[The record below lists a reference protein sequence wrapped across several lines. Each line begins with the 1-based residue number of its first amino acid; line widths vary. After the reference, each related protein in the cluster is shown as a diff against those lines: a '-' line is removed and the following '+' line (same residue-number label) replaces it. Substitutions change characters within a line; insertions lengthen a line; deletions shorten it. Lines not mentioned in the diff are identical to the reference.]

1 MWQDKLKEIIYIL
14 ENSNMNEI
22 EMVFWGRKYRVKK
35 TPDIFPTTQIKD
47 NSTIIDSHIKESSEE
62 TRDESRSGVETID
75 ENNEKVEGDKL
86 LSPMPGT
93 FYNSPSPDDPSFVK
107 VGDKVKE
114 GQILCIIEAMKIM
127 NEIEAEFGGTIS
139 KVLVNNSDPVEYN
152 QPLFII
158 SK

>member
-35 TPDIFPTTQIKD
+35 TPDIISTSQNKD
-47 NSTIIDSHIKESSEE
+47 YSTIIDPHLNESPEE
-62 TRDESRSGVETID
+62 TRDENKNQVQTID
-75 ENNEKVEGDKL
+75 EKNKKIQGDEL

-93 FYNSPSPDDPSFVK
+93 FYDSPTPDDPSFVK

-127 NEIEAEFGGTIS
+127 NEIEAEFSGTIS
-139 KVLVNNSDPVEYN
+139 KILVNNSDPVEYN

>member
-35 TPDIFPTTQIKD
+35 TPDILSTSQNKD
-47 NSTIIDSHIKESSEE
+47 YSTIIDPHLNESPEE
-62 TRDESRSGVETID
+62 TRDENKNQVQTID
-75 ENNEKVEGDKL
+75 EKNIKIQGDEL

-93 FYNSPSPDDPSFVK
+93 FYDSPTPDDPSFVK

-127 NEIEAEFGGTIS
+127 NEIEAEFSGTIS
-139 KVLVNNSDPVEYN
+139 KILVNNSDPVEYN